1 MSSINDLL
9 SFILKGV
16 GALNDELFQFVGGAF
31 VEAEEEGSLSVIST
45 EDGEIVVNTE
55 GTLVESLTIDSG
67 VHAGTYT
74 NIDISGI
81 ESAPVVVSPM
91 TVVIDSPEI
100 GDTLDITGGLAL
112 FFNDGSE
119 PTFSYELV
127 EVGGGESVTGLSLP
141 ITIPANFQ
149 GVDTNLIERITDP
162 DVGET
167 TTTINLGTIG
177 PVAAF
182 AYFDDGVTG
191 YTDGQDLIASGD
203 YVAYGVNNDTGA
215 GVFVTSDHTAGG
227 LRINHNT
234 NTRLIATYPVG
245 FTPPVNQIIRVKLD
259 SFVTSRSSPYAKAF
273 SLYGRAT
280 FAGMNQDVTG
290 YRMLQ
295 SAFSGD
301 IFLQRMD
308 NNAATTLDTAS
319 SQPQL
324 PLNGEFRLTIN
335 GTGASVTLTGSVYD
349 PVTELWTD
357 VVSAV
362 DTSADRITTA
372 GNVAVGTYMQGFE
385 SSNQSI
391 IVTNFSVAEV

>member
-1 MSSINDLL
+1 MLRSVLRPSKRLAL
-9 SFILKGV
+9 HGV
-16 GALNDELFQFVGGAF
+16 LGAAGA
-31 VEAEEEGSLSVIST
+31 GLPQTLSVLST
-45 EDGEIVVNTE
+45 EDGEIIVNTE
-55 GTLVESLTIDSG
+55 GTLVDSLTIDSG

-81 ESAPVVVSPM
+81 ETAPVVVNPM
-91 TVVIDSPEI
+91 TAVIDNPEI

-112 FFNDGSE
+112 FFNDGTE

-127 EVGGGESVTGLSLP
+127 EVGGGGESVTGLGLP
-141 ITIPANFQ
+141 ITIPSNFQ

-162 DVGET
+162 GVGET

-177 PVAAF
+177 PVSAF

-191 YTDGQDLIASGD
+191 YTDGQDLIASND
-203 YVAYGVNNDTGA
+203 YAVYGVNNDLGA
-215 GVFVTSDHTAGG
+215 GVNVTSDHTAGG
-227 LRINHNT
+227 LRVNHNT

-259 SFVTSRSSPYAKAF
+259 SFVTSRSSPYAKAI

-280 FAGMNQDVTG
+280 FAGLSQDVTG

-301 IFLQRMD
+301 IHLQRMD
-308 NNAATTLDTAS
+308 NNVATTLDSAS
-319 SQPQL
+319 SQSQL
-324 PLNGEFRLTIN
+324 PLNGEFRLIIN
-335 GTGASVTLTGSVYD
+335 GTGASVTLTGSVYN
-349 PVTELWTD
+349 PSTEEWTD

-372 GNVAVGTYMQGFE
+372 GNVAVGTYMQNFE